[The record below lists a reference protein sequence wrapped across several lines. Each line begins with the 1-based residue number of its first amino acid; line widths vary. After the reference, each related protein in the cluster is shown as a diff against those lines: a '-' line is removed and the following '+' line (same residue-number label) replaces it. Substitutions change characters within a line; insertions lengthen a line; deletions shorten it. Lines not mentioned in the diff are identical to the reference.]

1 MDKPA
6 GRPIPLHLVTF
17 AILSPSNTPLYIH
30 SYTGKQDELR
40 YVQIAHSALDV
51 VEEKGKLITC
61 GPYFSP
67 LGILK
72 KKLTLL
78 LAESMSDSRGL
89 ESYLG
94 LLCVMDDLA
103 V

>member
-1 MDKPA
+1 MDKSA

-40 YVQIAHSALDV
+40 YVQLAHSALDI
-51 VEEKGKLITC
+51 VEEK
-61 GPYFSP
+61 
-67 LGILK
+67 
-72 KKLTLL
+72 
-78 LAESMSDSRGL
+78 ESMSDVRGL

-103 V
+103 M